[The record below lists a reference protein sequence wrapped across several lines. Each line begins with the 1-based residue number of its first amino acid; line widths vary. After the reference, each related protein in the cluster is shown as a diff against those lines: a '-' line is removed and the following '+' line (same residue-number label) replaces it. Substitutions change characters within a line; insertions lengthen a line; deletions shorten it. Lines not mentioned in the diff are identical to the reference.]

1 MHYVVKAR
9 LIASDAAELYRNLT
23 DGSIEA
29 QKPDG
34 NEIIASMQR
43 ARITRSGLVQWSEVC
58 YCTPPLAHERETVYD
73 HHFTDIETDE
83 VDDYVEFE
91 GESLMDYLARQG

>member
-9 LIASDAAELYRNLT
+9 LIASGAAELHRKLT
-23 DGSIEA
+23 DGSIKA

-34 NEIIASMQR
+34 NEIVASMQR
-43 ARITRSGLVQWSEVC
+43 ARVTRSGLIQWSAVC
-58 YCTPPLAHERETVYD
+58 YCDTPLAHERETVYD
-73 HHFTDIETDE
+73 HHFTDIETEE

-91 GESLMDYLARQG
+91 GEPLMDHLAG

>member
-1 MHYVVKAR
+1 
-9 LIASDAAELYRNLT
+9 
-23 DGSIEA
+23 
-29 QKPDG
+29 
-34 NEIIASMQR
+34 MQR